1 MGNLSEELNAN
12 FTSEK
17 LKAIINIKFTS
28 HWLEAIANDWMKPY
42 NLTIQQ
48 FNVLRILRGAKKPIT
63 VQEVKKRMVERAPN
77 ATRLMDKLCKKT
89 LIERLRCDTDR
100 RVVYVKITSEGLE
113 LLSQIDD
120 KQHVDTL
127 KNISDED
134 AKLLN
139 VILDKIR

>member
-48 FNVLRILRGAKKPIT
+48 FNVLRILRGQYPEMASIGLIKDRMLDKNSDISRVIDRMFAKK
-63 VQEVKKRMVERAPN
+63 
-77 ATRLMDKLCKKT
+77 
-89 LIERLRCDTDR
+89 
-100 RVVYVKITSEGLE
+100 
-113 LLSQIDD
+113 
-120 KQHVDTL
+120 
-127 KNISDED
+127 
-134 AKLLN
+134 
-139 VILDKIR
+139 